1 MLNDIFSGVWLALA
15 VAFVIGSTPATQAQ
29 SVVGQAPTTR
39 AIKLSPSDRKF
50 LQEAYERG
58 RFEIGAAQLALENSS
73 VFAVRLLAQHI
84 AMNRGQID
92 EQLKALA
99 EMKGMAALSEQLD
112 SSHRETLERLQEASD
127 DEDFDLRYCG
137 TVVSGHMRDI
147 KALQSVAARATDP
160 EFKAL
165 VDAITSNLKEHLAV
179 ALAIQRELA
188 NARNEV
194 ATIDV

>member
-15 VAFVIGSTPATQAQ
+15 VTFVIGSPPALQAQ
-29 SVVGQAPTTR
+29 TVAGQAQATR
-39 AIKLSPSDRKF
+39 GIKLSPGDRKF

-73 VFAVRLLAQHI
+73 VFAVRILAQHI
-84 AMNRGQID
+84 AMNREQID

-147 KALQSVAARATDP
+147 KALQSVAARASDP
-160 EFKAL
+160 DFKAL
-165 VDAITSNLKEHLAV
+165 ANAIASNLKEHLAV

-188 NARNEV
+188 SARNEV